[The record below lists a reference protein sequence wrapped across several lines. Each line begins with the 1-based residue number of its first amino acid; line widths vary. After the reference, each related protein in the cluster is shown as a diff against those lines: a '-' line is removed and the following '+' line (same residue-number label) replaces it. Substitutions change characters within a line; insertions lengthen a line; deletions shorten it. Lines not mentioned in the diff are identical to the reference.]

1 MASAKAEAAE
11 VGTEFEALEDVAA
24 DSGGKNS
31 GTTGVP

>member
-24 DSGGKNS
+24 DSGGKE
-31 GTTGVP
+31 TRDDGVP